1 MYKYIFKRILM
12 LVPVIIGVSLLVF
25 FIINLSPG
33 DPAEIIL
40 GNEATQEQIN
50 QLREEMGLNEPLVV
64 RYFGYMSGF
73 IKGDLGNSY
82 RNNLP
87 IKDIVAEKLSNTG
100 ILALSATAMA
110 IAVGLPLGILSAKK
124 QNSYIDN
131 FSMVFALLGQSAPS
145 FWQGLLLVLIFSLGL
160 GWLPSSGMG
169 EGFLPMLK
177 SLILPAL
184 TAGTGTLAV
193 ITRTTRSSILEVMR
207 QDYIDTARSKGIT
220 ESKVT
225 NKHMLRNALIPIVTV
240 IGLQFGVLLGGS
252 VTTETVFA
260 WPGLGKFV
268 VDSIRMKDTP
278 AVMGSIITLCILVS
292 VVNLIVDILYA
303 YIDPRIKSQYK

>member
-12 LVPVIIGVSLLVF
+12 LIPVIIGVSLLVF
-25 FIINLSPG
+25 FIMNLSPG

-100 ILALSATAMA
+100 ILALSATLMA
-110 IAVGLPLGILSAKK
+110 IVVGLPLGILSAKK

-169 EGFLPMLK
+169 EGFLPML
-177 SLILPAL
+177 
-184 TAGTGTLAV
+184 
-193 ITRTTRSSILEVMR
+193 
-207 QDYIDTARSKGIT
+207 
-220 ESKVT
+220 
-225 NKHMLRNALIPIVTV
+225 
-240 IGLQFGVLLGGS
+240 
-252 VTTETVFA
+252 
-260 WPGLGKFV
+260 
-268 VDSIRMKDTP
+268 
-278 AVMGSIITLCILVS
+278 
-292 VVNLIVDILYA
+292 NLH
-303 YIDPRIKSQYK
+303 